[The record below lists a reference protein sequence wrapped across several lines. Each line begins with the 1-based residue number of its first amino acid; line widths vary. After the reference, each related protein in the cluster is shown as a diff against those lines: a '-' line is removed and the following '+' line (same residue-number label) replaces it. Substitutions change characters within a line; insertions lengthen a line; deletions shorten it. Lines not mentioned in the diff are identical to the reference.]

1 MNTLQLLT
9 YSLFSISKI
18 NQAKKMP
25 LWKVII
31 YIIFLSVILTLPI
44 AKQVFSIFYDFEQD
58 SQKIAKQLPN
68 FTIKNNELMTNKKN
82 SGFIYQTNSLIFTF
96 DPDGKRKLDDIN
108 DDLIGNTLEVAFLP
122 NRFVVS
128 TPKNDFLDSL
138 FGKHQWL
145 FSYQDVGLNN
155 VTSTKVK
162 NSLNQLTLPFWLK
175 LCIFFISIYP
185 VFINLILNLLLTVF
199 PAIIY
204 SKLRFYQLSFIDCLK
219 IVSYCS
225 TIPIIIS
232 CILGF
237 INPSFDN
244 SWLIILISLFLFF
257 PAIRNEP
264 HYSLKS

>member
-44 AKQVFSIFYDFEQD
+44 AKQ
-58 SQKIAKQLPN
+58 LPN
-68 FTIKNNELMTNKKN
+68 FTIKNNELMTNEKN

-138 FGKHQWL
+138 F
-145 FSYQDVGLNN
+145 
-155 VTSTKVK
+155 
-162 NSLNQLTLPFWLK
+162 
-175 LCIFFISIYP
+175 
-185 VFINLILNLLLTVF
+185 
-199 PAIIY
+199 
-204 SKLRFYQLSFIDCLK
+204 
-219 IVSYCS
+219 
-225 TIPIIIS
+225 
-232 CILGF
+232 
-237 INPSFDN
+237 
-244 SWLIILISLFLFF
+244 
-257 PAIRNEP
+257 
-264 HYSLKS
+264 